1 MWLRPSAVPGDD
13 STASS
18 EKRRKRSGSKFA
30 VRPRGCGSAARQSRR
45 LGPEQA
51 GPAMTWVRRGESARG
66 PPGQGSGAVLR
77 GLDAYSAQR
86 PGGDASE
93 PGAGRPRVHREPE
106 RLGPAGRRASLLV
119 AREKEDA
126 GCARA
131 RLRGTHTHLCTRAY
145 TRAHTHA
152 AVRTRVRMSLCA
164 RRHTH
169 VHVHTGLSAAA
180 DQCVSLYSDAP
191 LPSACCL
198 GGCSV
203 TVTYLFPSGKSAPRM
218 ESRLGGWR
226 PNASGFHKCR
236 SKSERLR
243 QG

>member
-1 MWLRPSAVPGDD
+1 MWLRPSAVPRDD

-18 EKRRKRSGSKFA
+18 EKRRKRSGSKSA

-126 GCARA
+126 GCASA

-145 TRAHTHA
+145 TCSRPHACAHVPMRTQTHACARAHW
-152 AVRTRVRMSLCA
+152 AVR
-164 RRHTH
+164 
-169 VHVHTGLSAAA
+169 
-180 DQCVSLYSDAP
+180 
-191 LPSACCL
+191 
-198 GGCSV
+198 
-203 TVTYLFPSGKSAPRM
+203 
-218 ESRLGGWR
+218 SR
-226 PNASGFHKCR
+226 
-236 SKSERLR
+236 
-243 QG
+243 